1 MARKGP
7 PEQAKHF
14 RHEDHEHAAH
24 QQEAGF
30 GHAKPSSKNKASAT
44 DRPGKTRYPGSATPK
59 GPRRGQ

>member
-14 RHEDHEHAAH
+14 RHEDHEHATH
-24 QQEAGF
+24 QQETSL
-30 GHAKPSSKNKASAT
+30 GHTKPSAKNKASAT
-44 DRPGKTRYPGSATPK
+44 DRRGKTRYSGSATPR